1 MGGQGER
8 LRVGRR
14 AAGESPPQLP
24 LSDLLPSFGRRTE
37 LGRES
42 TVLPAS
48 IYRGV
53 EACERVAGAGS
64 FWAPTEPARFPPKL
78 TAALGLG
85 GEDMLSPLRPAVAS
99 PPGSFLP
106 RSLRTSLNPL

>member
-1 MGGQGER
+1 MGG
-8 LRVGRR
+8 R
-14 AAGESPPQLP
+14 AAGESPPRLP
-24 LSDLLPSFGRRTE
+24 LSDLLPSFRRRTK
-37 LGRES
+37 LGGEN

-48 IYRGV
+48 MYRGV

-64 FWAPTEPARFPPKL
+64 FRAPTEPAHFPGKL
-78 TAALGLG
+78 IAALGLG
-85 GEDMLSPLRPAVAS
+85 GEDTLSPLRPAVAS